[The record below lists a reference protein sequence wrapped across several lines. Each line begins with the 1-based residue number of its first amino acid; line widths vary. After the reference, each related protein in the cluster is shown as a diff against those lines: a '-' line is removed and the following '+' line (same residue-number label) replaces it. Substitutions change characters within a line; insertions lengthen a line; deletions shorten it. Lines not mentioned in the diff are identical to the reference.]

1 MTPPKKRS
9 SARRSGRST
18 RGSGR
23 PAAADPAAVDAALT
37 ESAKLLRAG
46 RPDRAETLLRRTVK
60 EQGFE
65 PRICAN
71 LANALLAQ
79 GNAES
84 AHKLLRLSAE
94 ANPDVAHPWHDLGV
108 LAKTRGALDE
118 ARTALRRA
126 VELDPRH
133 GAAWRNLGTLL
144 TRTDPDDPD
153 LAAMRGA
160 LEMLPRTGAPTAE
173 LLFAIGR
180 ALEQTERFDEAFDA
194 YAEGNRLRRSM
205 VRHSRA
211 GYEAMADSAIA
222 RFDADWHARGPVP
235 GASDAAPILVVG
247 MPRSGSTLVEQ
258 ILSSHPDAEGVG
270 EVEDLSRL
278 IHGRVPDDRPPADGI
293 AALGDDELAAI
304 GKRYA
309 RGLAE
314 RAPGA
319 KRVVDKYLANAFHG
333 GFVARALPNARIV
346 HCTREPRDN
355 DIACFAAYFT
365 TPIGFVWDL
374 GEIAH
379 ARAQFDR
386 LLEHQRAVAPATVLH
401 FPHED
406 LLDDQEAATRRLL
419 EHCGLE
425 WNPACL
431 AFDRTERR
439 VTSAS
444 AVQVREPLNRSSQG
458 RWRRFAH
465 RVEGW

>member
-9 SARRSGRST
+9 AARRSGRST

-46 RPDRAETLLRRTVK
+46 RPDRAETLLRRAVK
-60 EQGFE
+60 EQGFA

-126 VELDPRH
+126 VERDPRH

-144 TRTDPDDPD
+144 TRTDPDAPD

-278 IHGRVPDDRPPADGI
+278 IHGRVPDDRPPAEGV
-293 AALGDDELAAI
+293 AVLGDDELASL

-309 RGLAE
+309 KGLAE
-314 RAPGA
+314 RAPAA

-333 GFVARALPNARIV
+333 GLVRSRTRGSSTAPASRATTTSRASPRTSRPRSASCGTSARSR
-346 HCTREPRDN
+346 TRGRSS
-355 DIACFAAYFT
+355 IACSSTSAPSRLRPCSTSPTRTSST
-365 TPIGFVWDL
+365 TRKP
-374 GEIAH
+374 
-379 ARAQFDR
+379 
-386 LLEHQRAVAPATVLH
+386 QRAGCWSTAGSSGTPRASRSTAPS
-401 FPHED
+401 
-406 LLDDQEAATRRLL
+406 AA
-419 EHCGLE
+419 
-425 WNPACL
+425 
-431 AFDRTERR
+431 
-439 VTSAS
+439 
-444 AVQVREPLNRSSQG
+444 
-458 RWRRFAH
+458 
-465 RVEGW
+465 